1 MKAMK
6 IFSIFIKYLK
16 DSLLETM
23 NKGYKQNRIFESD
36 IDFVLVVPAV
46 CGDGAETFM
55 QEAAINVRWMFHKMY
70 SGNMYHN
77 DLNSDISKP
86 DQYAYV

>member
-23 NKGYKQNRIFESD
+23 NKGYKQNRSLESN

-46 CGDGAETFM
+46 CGDEGETFM
-55 QEAAINVRWMFHKMY
+55 QEAAMNVR
-70 SGNMYHN
+70 
-77 DLNSDISKP
+77 
-86 DQYAYV
+86 